1 MSGKLTKTLGFY
13 EATLGAKR
21 VMLLDLGF
29 LGDSIHLLPA
39 LWTLRQAYPEAE
51 LHVMVSEH
59 VTKIMEVAPYVDR
72 VWGYPRF
79 PRGPKWYQDFGR
91 IRRLRAA
98 KFDVVVNL
106 NGSDRSSI
114 LTGLSGARWR
124 LGRRPEDG
132 GPVFWSSM
140 FTHIVEHPYK
150 TELISTQRWHCLQ
163 KAGFPG
169 DAPEIHI
176 DIPDEIRRNAL
187 KKAGGE
193 GGWIHV
199 SPFTT
204 ENYKELPPAQMAELL
219 RRLNRLFS
227 DKKIILTCAANE
239 REKAKMRALLSA
251 LDFQPW
257 RVFAGDLDLLDLAA
271 IVQAS
276 CLHLGGDSGGL
287 HVAWMTGVPTVTWF
301 RRYDGLAD
309 WQTDGPRHRSVVG
322 ERTPNGIAGIEV
334 SEIMRMTED
343 LITNQPPEARGVQS
357 PQFLEPQRK
366 GWGEPSVKKTR
377 SEDI

>member
-1 MSGKLTKTLGFY
+1 MSDKLTQTPGFY
-13 EATLGAKR
+13 DESRFARR

-39 LWTLRQAYPEAE
+39 LRVLRQAYPEAE

-59 VTKIMEVAPYVDR
+59 VTKIMEVAPWVDK

-98 KFDVVVNL
+98 NFDAVINL

-114 LTGLSGARWR
+114 LTSLSGARWR

-132 GPVFWSSM
+132 GPTFWSTM

-150 TELISTQRWHCLQ
+150 TELISTQRWHCLK

-169 DAPEIHI
+169 AQPEVHPEI
-176 DIPDEIRRNAL
+176 PEAARRSVRE
-187 KKAGGE
+187 KAGGA
-193 GGWIHV
+193 GGWIHI

-204 ENYKELPPAQMAELL
+204 EDYKELPPGQIAEVLDQL
-219 RRLNRLFS
+219 HRRFPGE
-227 DKKIILTCAANE
+227 KIILTCSGHV
-239 REKAKMRALLSA
+239 REKTKMSALLAA
-251 LDFQPW
+251 LNFQPW
-257 RVFAGDLDLLDLAA
+257 RVFAGELDLLELAA
-271 IVQAS
+271 LLQS
-276 CLHLGGDSGGL
+276 SRLHLGGDSGGL

-301 RRYDGLAD
+301 RRYDGLPD
-309 WQTDGPRHRSVVG
+309 WQPVGDRYRSVIG
-322 ERTPNGIAGIEV
+322 ERTSEGLTDIRTP
-334 SEIMRMTED
+334 EIMAMAED
-343 LITNQPPEARGVQS
+343 LLKASG
-357 PQFLEPQRK
+357 
-366 GWGEPSVKKTR
+366 
-377 SEDI
+377 

>member
-1 MSGKLTKTLGFY
+1 MSDKLTKTPDFY
-13 EATLGAKR
+13 EESRSARR

-39 LWTLRQAYPEAE
+39 LWVLRQAYPEAE

-59 VTKIMEVAPYVDR
+59 VTKIMEVAPWVDK

-132 GPVFWSSM
+132 GPAFWSAM
-140 FTHIVEHPYK
+140 FTHTVEHPYK
-150 TELISTQRWHCLQ
+150 TELVSTQRWYC
-163 KAGFPG
+163 
-169 DAPEIHI
+169 
-176 DIPDEIRRNAL
+176 L
-187 KKAGGE
+187 KKAGFSGLQPEVHIEIPASAKASALRKAGGE
-193 GGWIHV
+193 CGWVHV

-204 ENYKELPPAQMAELL
+204 EDYKELPAEQLAALL
-219 RRLNRLFS
+219 NEIHRRFPSR
-227 DKKIILTCAANE
+227 KIVLTCAANE
-239 REKAKMRALLSA
+239 REKSKISGLLAA

-257 RVFAGDLDLLDLAA
+257 RVFPGNLDLLEFAA
-271 IVQAS
+271 LVKGS
-276 CLHLGGDSGGL
+276 CLHIGGDSGGL
-287 HVAWMTGVPTVTWF
+287 HVAWMTGVPSVTWF
-301 RRYDGLAD
+301 RRYDGLAE
-309 WQTDGPRHRSVVG
+309 WRPVGNRHRDVVG
-322 ERTPNGIAGIEV
+322 ERASSGLEGIEISV
-334 SEIMRMTED
+334 I
-343 LITNQPPEARGVQS
+343 LARIEELAAHS
-357 PQFLEPQRK
+357 MP
-366 GWGEPSVKKTR
+366 R
-377 SEDI
+377 SS

>member
-1 MSGKLTKTLGFY
+1 
-13 EATLGAKR
+13 
-21 VMLLDLGF
+21 MLLDLGF

-59 VTKIMEVAPYVDR
+59 VAKIMEAAPWIDR
-72 VWGYPRF
+72 IWGYPRF
-79 PRGPKWYQDFGR
+79 PRGPKWYQDSGR

-132 GPVFWSSM
+132 GPAFWSAM
-140 FTHIVEHPYK
+140 FTHIVEHPFK
-150 TELISTQRWHCLQ
+150 TELISTQRWQCLK

-169 DAPEIHI
+169 DKPEVHI
-176 DIPDEIRRNAL
+176 EIPAGAKVSAL
-187 KKAGGE
+187 QKAGGE

-204 ENYKELPPAQMAELL
+204 EDYKELPAAQLSELL
-219 RRLNRLFS
+219 RDLHRRWP
-227 DKKIILTCAANE
+227 DGKIILTSAAND
-239 REKAKMRALLSA
+239 REKAKMSALLAS

-257 RVFAGDLDLLDLAA
+257 RVFAGDLDLLEFAA
-271 IVQAS
+271 VVQAS
-276 CLHLGGDSGGL
+276 RLHLGGDSGGL

-309 WQTDGPRHRSVVG
+309 WQPAGPQHRSLIG
-322 ERTPNGIAGIEV
+322 ERTPEGLSGIRT
-334 SEIMRMTED
+334 SEIAD
-343 LITNQPPEARGVQS
+343 LVGQLASAQAPV
-357 PQFLEPQRK
+357 
-366 GWGEPSVKKTR
+366 
-377 SEDI
+377 

>member
-1 MSGKLTKTLGFY
+1 MSDKLTKTPGFY
-13 EATLGAKR
+13 DESRFARR

-39 LWTLRQAYPEAE
+39 LRVLRQAYPEAE

-59 VTKIMEVAPYVDR
+59 VTKIMEVAPWVDK

-98 KFDVVVNL
+98 NFDAVINL

-132 GPVFWSSM
+132 GPAFWSTM

-150 TELISTQRWHCLQ
+150 TELISTQRWHCLK

-169 DAPEIHI
+169 AQPEFHPEI
-176 DIPDEIRRNAL
+176 PEAARRSVRE
-187 KKAGGE
+187 KAGDA

-204 ENYKELPPAQMAELL
+204 EDYKELPPGQIAEVLDQL
-219 RRLNRLFS
+219 HRRFPGE
-227 DKKIILTCAANE
+227 KIILTCSGHV
-239 REKAKMRALLSA
+239 REKTKMSALLAA
-251 LDFQPW
+251 LNFQPW
-257 RVFAGDLDLLDLAA
+257 RVFAGELDLLELAA
-271 IVQAS
+271 LLQS
-276 CLHLGGDSGGL
+276 SRLHLGGDSGGL

-301 RRYDGLAD
+301 RRYDGLPD
-309 WQTDGPRHRSVVG
+309 WQPVGDRYRSVIG
-322 ERTPNGIAGIEV
+322 ERT
-334 SEIMRMTED
+334 SEGLTDIRTPQIVAMAED
-343 LITNQPPEARGVQS
+343 LLKASG
-357 PQFLEPQRK
+357 
-366 GWGEPSVKKTR
+366 
-377 SEDI
+377 

>member
-1 MSGKLTKTLGFY
+1 VPDKLTKTPEFY
-13 EATLGAKR
+13 EATRGAQS

-39 LWTLRQAYPEAE
+39 LWVLRQAYPDAE

-59 VTKIMEVAPYVDR
+59 VTKIMEAAPWIDQI
-72 VWGYPRF
+72 WGYPRF

-91 IRRLRAA
+91 IRRLREA
-98 KFDVVVNL
+98 KFDVVVNV

-132 GPVFWSSM
+132 GPAFWSAM

-150 TELISTQRWHCLQ
+150 TELISTQRWHCLK
-163 KAGFPG
+163 KAGFLG
-169 DAPEIHI
+169 DQPEIHI
-176 DIPDEIRRNAL
+176 QIPEAAKRSISAEV
-187 KKAGGE
+187 GGE

-204 ENYKELPPAQMAELL
+204 ENYKELPPDQLSELL
-219 RRLNRLFS
+219 RRIHRRLP
-227 DKKIILTCAANE
+227 DKQIILTCAGNT
-239 REKAKMRALLSA
+239 REKAKMTALLAS

-257 RVFAGDLDLLDLAA
+257 RVYAGDLDLLELAA
-271 IVQAS
+271 LVQAS
-276 CLHLGGDSGGL
+276 SLHLGGDSGGM

-309 WQTDGPRHRSVVG
+309 WRPSGDCHRDVIG
-322 ERTPNGIAGIEV
+322 ERAPTGLEGINTSDLVGAVEKL
-334 SEIMRMTED
+334 MT
-343 LITNQPPEARGVQS
+343 R
-357 PQFLEPQRK
+357 LEP
-366 GWGEPSVKKTR
+366 
-377 SEDI
+377 

>member
-1 MSGKLTKTLGFY
+1 
-13 EATLGAKR
+13 
-21 VMLLDLGF
+21 MLLDLGF
-29 LGDSIHLLPA
+29 VGDSIHLLPA
-39 LWTLRQAYPEAE
+39 LWTLRQAYPGAE

-59 VTKIMEVAPYVDR
+59 VTRIMEVAPWIDKI
-72 VWGYPRF
+72 WGYPRF

-91 IRRLRAA
+91 ISRLRAA
-98 KFDVVVNL
+98 RFDVVVNL

-132 GPVFWSSM
+132 GPTFWRGM
-140 FTHIVEHPYK
+140 FTHIVEYPYK
-150 TELISTQRWHCLQ
+150 TEIVSTQRWQCLK

-169 DAPEIHI
+169 DKPELHI
-176 DIPDEIRRNAL
+176 EIPGNAKVSAL
-187 KKAGGE
+187 QKAGGE

-204 ENYKELPPAQMAELL
+204 EDYKELPAAQLSELL
-219 RRLNRLFS
+219 RDLHRRWP
-227 DKKIILTCAANE
+227 DRKIILTSAGNE
-239 REKAKMRALLSA
+239 RERRKMSALLAS

-257 RVFAGDLDLLDLAA
+257 RVFAGDLDLLELAV

-309 WQTDGPRHRSVVG
+309 WQPVGCRHRFVVG
-322 ERTPNGIAGIEV
+322 EKTPAGIDGIKKV
-334 SEIMRMTED
+334 SEILGMTED
-343 LITNQPPEARGVQS
+343 LISGQS
-357 PQFLEPQRK
+357 
-366 GWGEPSVKKTR
+366 VA
-377 SEDI
+377 

>member
-1 MSGKLTKTLGFY
+1 MSDKLTKTPGFY
-13 EATLGAKR
+13 DESRFARR

-39 LWTLRQAYPEAE
+39 LRILRQAYPEAE

-59 VTKIMEVAPYVDR
+59 VTKIMEVAPWIDK

-98 KFDVVVNL
+98 NFDAVINL

-132 GPVFWSSM
+132 GPTFWSTM

-150 TELISTQRWHCLQ
+150 TELISTQRWHCLK

-169 DAPEIHI
+169 AQPEVHPEI
-176 DIPDEIRRNAL
+176 PEAARRSVRE
-187 KKAGGE
+187 KAGDA

-204 ENYKELPPAQMAELL
+204 EDYKELSPGQIAEVLDQL
-219 RRLNRLFS
+219 HRRFPGE
-227 DKKIILTCAANE
+227 KIILTCSGHV
-239 REKAKMRALLSA
+239 REKTKMSALLAA
-251 LDFQPW
+251 LNFQPW
-257 RVFAGDLDLLDLAA
+257 RVFAGELDLLELAA
-271 IVQAS
+271 LLQS
-276 CLHLGGDSGGL
+276 SRLHLGGDSGGL

-301 RRYDGLAD
+301 RRYDGLPD
-309 WQTDGPRHRSVVG
+309 WQPVGDRYRSVIG
-322 ERTPNGIAGIEV
+322 ERT
-334 SEIMRMTED
+334 SEGLTDIRTPQIVAMAED
-343 LITNQPPEARGVQS
+343 LLKASG
-357 PQFLEPQRK
+357 
-366 GWGEPSVKKTR
+366 
-377 SEDI
+377 

>member
-1 MSGKLTKTLGFY
+1 
-13 EATLGAKR
+13 
-21 VMLLDLGF
+21 MLLDLGF

-39 LWTLRQAYPEAE
+39 LWTLRRAYPDAE

-59 VTKIMEVAPYVDR
+59 VTKIMEVAPWVDKI
-72 VWGYPRF
+72 WGYPRF

-114 LTGLSGARWR
+114 LTGLSGGRWR

-132 GPVFWSSM
+132 GPAFWSAM

-150 TELISTQRWHCLQ
+150 TELISTQRWQCLK

-169 DAPEIHI
+169 DKPEVRVE
-176 DIPDEIRRNAL
+176 IPAAAKVSAL
-187 KKAGGE
+187 QKAGGD

-204 ENYKELPPAQMAELL
+204 EDYKELPAAQLSELIRGL
-219 RRLNRLFS
+219 HRRQP
-227 DKKIILTCAANE
+227 DKKIILTCAGNE
-239 REKAKMRALLSA
+239 REKRKMSRLLDS

-257 RVFAGDLDLLDLAA
+257 RVFPGDLDLLELAA
-271 IVQAS
+271 IVQAG

-287 HVAWMTGVPTVTWF
+287 HIAWMTGVPTITWF

-309 WQTDGPRHRSVVG
+309 WQPIGPHHRSVVG
-322 ERTPNGIAGIEV
+322 ERTYEGLTGI
-334 SEIMRMTED
+334 STPEIIAMTHD
-343 LITNQPPEARGVQS
+343 LLSSG
-357 PQFLEPQRK
+357 
-366 GWGEPSVKKTR
+366 
-377 SEDI
+377 

>member
-1 MSGKLTKTLGFY
+1 VSGKLTKTPGFY
-13 EATLGAKR
+13 EATRGAQR

-59 VTKIMEVAPYVDR
+59 VTKIMEVAPWIDR
-72 VWGYPRF
+72 IWGYPRF

-124 LGRRPEDG
+124 LGRRPADG
-132 GPVFWSSM
+132 GPAFWNAM

-150 TELISTQRWHCLQ
+150 TELISTQRWHCLK

-169 DAPEIHI
+169 EKPEVHI
-176 DIPDEIRRNAL
+176 EIPSGAKHRAL
-187 KKAGGE
+187 QRAGGE

-204 ENYKELPPAQMAELL
+204 VDYRELSFAQMSDF
-219 RRLNRLFS
+219 LNKLHGQCSSR
-227 DKKIILTCAANE
+227 KIILTCAGND
-239 REKAKMRALLSA
+239 REKGRMDQLLQR
-251 LDFQPW
+251 LKFVPW
-257 RVFAGDLDLLDLAA
+257 RVFRGELDLLELSA

-276 CLHLGGDSGGL
+276 ALHLGGDSGGN
-287 HVAWMTGVPTVTWF
+287 HVAWMVGTPSVTWYRDF
-301 RRYDGLAD
+301 DGLSEWILRGPKCCAFVGHQD
-309 WQTDGPRHRSVVG
+309 DSGIRGLQTS
-322 ERTPNGIAGIEV
+322 ELLAASIAQLAG
-334 SEIMRMTED
+334 
-343 LITNQPPEARGVQS
+343 GQS
-357 PQFLEPQRK
+357 GSP
-366 GWGEPSVKKTR
+366 
-377 SEDI
+377 

>member
-1 MSGKLTKTLGFY
+1 MSDKLTKTPGFY
-13 EATLGAKR
+13 DESRFARR

-39 LWTLRQAYPEAE
+39 LRILRQAYPEAE

-59 VTKIMEVAPYVDR
+59 VTKIMEVAPWIDK

-98 KFDVVVNL
+98 NFDAVINL

-132 GPVFWSSM
+132 GPTFWSTM

-150 TELISTQRWHCLQ
+150 TELISTQRWHCLK

-169 DAPEIHI
+169 AQPEVHPEI
-176 DIPDEIRRNAL
+176 PEAARRSVRE
-187 KKAGGE
+187 KAGDA

-204 ENYKELPPAQMAELL
+204 EDYKELPPGQIAEVLDQL
-219 RRLNRLFS
+219 HRRFPGE
-227 DKKIILTCAANE
+227 KIILTCSGHV
-239 REKAKMRALLSA
+239 REKTKMSALLAA
-251 LDFQPW
+251 LNFQPW
-257 RVFAGDLDLLDLAA
+257 RVFAGELDLLELAA
-271 IVQAS
+271 LLQS
-276 CLHLGGDSGGL
+276 SRLHLGGDSGGL

-301 RRYDGLAD
+301 RRYDGLPD
-309 WQTDGPRHRSVVG
+309 WQPVGDRYRSVIG
-322 ERTPNGIAGIEV
+322 ERT
-334 SEIMRMTED
+334 SEGLTDIRTPQIVAMAED
-343 LITNQPPEARGVQS
+343 LLKASG
-357 PQFLEPQRK
+357 
-366 GWGEPSVKKTR
+366 
-377 SEDI
+377 

>member
-1 MSGKLTKTLGFY
+1 
-13 EATLGAKR
+13 
-21 VMLLDLGF
+21 MLLDLGF

-39 LWTLRQAYPEAE
+39 LWTMRQAYPEAE

-59 VTKIMEVAPYVDR
+59 VTKIMEVAPWVDKI
-72 VWGYPRF
+72 WGYPRF
-79 PRGPKWYQDFGR
+79 PRGPKWYQDLGR

-98 KFDVVVNL
+98 KFDVVINL

-124 LGRRPEDG
+124 LGRRPLDG
-132 GPVFWSSM
+132 GPSFWSAM
-140 FTHIVEHPYK
+140 FTHVVEHPYK
-150 TELISTQRWHCLQ
+150 TELISTQRWQCLK

-169 DAPEIHI
+169 DKPELHTE
-176 DIPDEIRRNAL
+176 IPGTVEASAL
-187 KKAGGE
+187 QKAGCE

-204 ENYKELPPAQMAELL
+204 EDYKELPAAQLSELL
-219 RRLNRLFS
+219 RDLHRRWP
-227 DKKIILTCAANE
+227 DRKIILTSAGNE
-239 REKAKMRALLSA
+239 RESRKMSALLAS

-257 RVFAGDLDLLDLAA
+257 RVFAGDLDLLELAA

-309 WQTDGPRHRSVVG
+309 WQPVGCRHRFVVG
-322 ERTPNGIAGIEV
+322 EKTPTGIAGLKKV
-334 SEIMRMTED
+334 SEILRMTED
-343 LITNQPPEARGVQS
+343 LISGQS
-357 PQFLEPQRK
+357 
-366 GWGEPSVKKTR
+366 VA
-377 SEDI
+377 

>member
-1 MSGKLTKTLGFY
+1 VSDKLTKTPGFY
-13 EATLGAKR
+13 EESRRARR

-39 LWTLRQAYPEAE
+39 LWVLRQAYPEAE

-59 VTKIMEVAPYVDR
+59 VTKIMEVAPWIDK

-98 KFDVVVNL
+98 KFDVVINL

-132 GPVFWSSM
+132 GPAFWSAM

-150 TELISTQRWHCLQ
+150 TELVSTQRWNCLK
-163 KAGFPG
+163 KAGFSKAG
-169 DAPEIHI
+169 PEVHI
-176 DIPDEIRRNAL
+176 QIPENAKASAL
-187 KKAGGE
+187 QKAGGE

-204 ENYKELPPAQMAELL
+204 EDYKELPPNQLAALL
-219 RRLNRLFS
+219 NEIHRRFP
-227 DKKIILTCAANE
+227 DKKIILTCASNE
-239 REKAKMRALLSA
+239 REKSKMAVLLA
-251 LDFQPW
+251 TLGFQPW
-257 RVFAGDLDLLDLAA
+257 RVFPGNLDLLELAA
-271 IVQAS
+271 LVKAS
-276 CLHLGGDSGGL
+276 CLHIGGDSGGL
-287 HVAWMTGVPTVTWF
+287 HVAWMTGTPTVTWF

-309 WQTDGPRHRSVVG
+309 WRPVGNQHRDIVG
-322 ERTPNGIAGIEV
+322 ERAPSGLEGIEI
-334 SEIMRMTED
+334 SG
-343 LITNQPPEARGVQS
+343 LLARIEELLTHS
-357 PQFLEPQRK
+357 IP
-366 GWGEPSVKKTR
+366 R
-377 SEDI
+377 SS

>member
-1 MSGKLTKTLGFY
+1 VSDKLTKTPGFY
-13 EATLGAKR
+13 EESRRARR

-39 LWTLRQAYPEAE
+39 LWVLRQAYPEAE

-59 VTKIMEVAPYVDR
+59 VTKIMEVAPWIDK

-98 KFDVVVNL
+98 KFDVVINL

-132 GPVFWSSM
+132 GPAFWSAM
-140 FTHIVEHPYK
+140 FTRIVEHPYK
-150 TELISTQRWHCLQ
+150 TELVSTQRWNCL
-163 KAGFPG
+163 KKVGFPG
-169 DAPEIHI
+169 VQPEAHI
-176 DIPDEIRRNAL
+176 EIPASAKASAL
-187 KKAGGE
+187 QKGGGE

-204 ENYKELPPAQMAELL
+204 EDYKELPAEQLTALL
-219 RRLNRLFS
+219 NEIHRRFP

-239 REKAKMRALLSA
+239 RERCKMSALLAA

-257 RVFAGDLDLLDLAA
+257 RIFPGNLDLLEFAA
-271 IVQAS
+271 LVKAS
-276 CLHLGGDSGGL
+276 CLHIGGDSGGL
-287 HVAWMTGVPTVTWF
+287 HVAWMTDVPTVTWF
-301 RRYDGLAD
+301 RRYEGLAD
-309 WQTDGPRHRSVVG
+309 WRPIGASHRDAVG
-322 ERTPNGIAGIEV
+322 ERTSAGIIGIET
-334 SEIMRMTED
+334 SELVAAADD
-343 LITNQPPEARGVQS
+343 LM
-357 PQFLEPQRK
+357 
-366 GWGEPSVKKTR
+366 KT
-377 SEDI
+377 

>member
-1 MSGKLTKTLGFY
+1 MSDKLTKTPGFY
-13 EATLGAKR
+13 DESRFARR

-39 LWTLRQAYPEAE
+39 LRVLRQAYPEAE

-59 VTKIMEVAPYVDR
+59 VTKIMDVAPWVDK

-98 KFDVVVNL
+98 NFDAVINL

-132 GPVFWSSM
+132 GPAFWSTM

-150 TELISTQRWHCLQ
+150 TELISTQRWHCLK

-169 DAPEIHI
+169 AQPEVHPEI
-176 DIPDEIRRNAL
+176 PEAARRSVRE
-187 KKAGGE
+187 KAGGA
-193 GGWIHV
+193 GGWIHL

-204 ENYKELPPAQMAELL
+204 EDYKELPPGQIAEVLDQL
-219 RRLNRLFS
+219 HRRFPGE
-227 DKKIILTCAANE
+227 KIILTCSGHV
-239 REKAKMRALLSA
+239 REKTKMSALLAA
-251 LDFQPW
+251 LNFQPW
-257 RVFAGDLDLLDLAA
+257 RVFAGELDLLELAA
-271 IVQAS
+271 LLQS
-276 CLHLGGDSGGL
+276 SRLHLGGDSGGL

-301 RRYDGLAD
+301 RRYDGLPD
-309 WQTDGPRHRSVVG
+309 WQPVGALHRSVVG
-322 ERTPNGIAGIEV
+322 ERTPGGLTGIAA
-334 SEIMRMTED
+334 SD
-343 LITNQPPEARGVQS
+343 LVRDVEELLTSAISRPV
-357 PQFLEPQRK
+357 
-366 GWGEPSVKKTR
+366 
-377 SEDI
+377 